1 MCAMSKSSEKAVVR
15 RSRSNRTPVEEAGSR
30 LDVKREREKKVVSL
44 MISLY
49 CHKNMAVFGRTFTPE
64 WAHLPC
70 APNVPSLIAM
80 LASRSTGALLW

>member
-1 MCAMSKSSEKAVVR
+1 MCAMSKSGEKALAG
-15 RSRSNRTPVEEAGSR
+15 RSRSNQVPVEGAGSR
-30 LDVKREREKKVVSL
+30 VSAKREREKKVVSL
-44 MISLY
+44 MILLY

-70 APNVPSLIAM
+70 ALNVPSLIAM